1 MSKWTNDLEQ
11 GNKGEKVIA
20 DYITNK
26 RPQYKVSEFRNDKK
40 YDFKLTSSTENDL
53 TFEVKTDRY
62 EYIKGFMTWNI
73 FIETSCS
80 GNDSGIMSSEA
91 DYFVY
96 YFPDWE
102 EAFFI
107 QSDELREFV
116 NNHQENGDGIEW
128 KSQSGDGGR
137 VEGVCIHR
145 NFWRKIFNVVTIKKD
160 ENIWTD

>member
-128 KSQSGDGGR
+128 KSQK
-137 VEGVCIHR
+137 
-145 NFWRKIFNVVTIKKD
+145 W
-160 ENIWTD
+160 